1 VRSWSAS
8 LGPDTAYS
16 ERSVVRPGTHSG
28 GEQTLHRGSKVD
40 DIKVVR
46 GLSHGLNEQ
55 AQAAARQILFLPAI
69 KNGKFVSTRLQ
80 LEFTYNLY

>member
-1 VRSWSAS
+1 M
-8 LGPDTAYS
+8 
-16 ERSVVRPGTHSG
+16 
-28 GEQTLHRGSKVD
+28 HRGSKVD